1 MYFEKNGFV
10 VCRKTEMDFLTD
22 TEDIKDIEDYN
33 SFSDDINDAKVFLT
47 LEEAKSFI
55 EEKLGDKDSFE
66 VLKYEKTIFIS
77 RDFEDID
84 IERDWESDSDES
96 FETRYIIKGSEGTD

>member
-22 TEDIKDIEDYN
+22 IEDIEDYN

-55 EEKLGDKDSFE
+55 EERLGDKDSFE

-77 RDFEDID
+77 RDFEDTD
-84 IERDWESDSDES
+84 IEYRWEDDSGES

>member
-22 TEDIKDIEDYN
+22 IEDIEDYN
-33 SFSDDINDAKVFLT
+33 CFSDDIDDAKEFLT

-55 EEKLGDKDSFE
+55 EERLGDEDSFE

-84 IERDWESDSDES
+84 IERDWENDSDES